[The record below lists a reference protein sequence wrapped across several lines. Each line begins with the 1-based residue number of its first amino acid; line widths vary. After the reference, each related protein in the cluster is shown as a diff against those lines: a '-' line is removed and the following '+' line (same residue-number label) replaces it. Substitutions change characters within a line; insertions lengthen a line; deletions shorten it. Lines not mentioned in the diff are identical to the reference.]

1 MQGSFFMP
9 CFEKYQRPRDLK
21 TEGLRDNKIKIK
33 KVCRVVLGLNQ
44 KRLCNELGVH
54 YNNIIGDEKGRR

>member
-1 MQGSFFMP
+1 MP